1 MQHCAGSEPRC
12 CRSCSCH
19 SRVRRYLLL
28 HSSGHQSV
36 GSQWALSPADRLEA
50 SRKLAGAF
58 SGWRSAC
65 ARTRAPVG
73 RWDTVLGRHLNPF
86 RMFDEC
92 PLSTQFVTWPPNAG
106 RSGSR
111 PAANDPI
118 AEVAIAPL
126 LAGSTPNRQASMA
139 KRKSTTCFIFQQED
153 AVISA
158 SLVHDG
164 SASC

>member
-118 AEVAIAPL
+118 AEVGRL
-126 LAGSTPNRQASMA
+126 LRSWRVRRPIA
-139 KRKSTTCFIFQQED
+139 KRPWPKERVPPVSFSNKKTP
-153 AVISA
+153 S
-158 SLVHDG
+158 SLRP
-164 SASC
+164 